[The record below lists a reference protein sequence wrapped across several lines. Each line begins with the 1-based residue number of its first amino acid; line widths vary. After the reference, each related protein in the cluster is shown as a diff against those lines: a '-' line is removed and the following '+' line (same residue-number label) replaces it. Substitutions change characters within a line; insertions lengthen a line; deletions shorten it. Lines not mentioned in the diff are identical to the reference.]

1 MAAPNTDSDA
11 SRPQGEYV
19 VVARRYRP
27 RDFAELVGQTQ
38 VSRALANAITTNR
51 VGHAYLFTGAR
62 GVGKTST
69 ARIFAKCLNCLTSG
83 PTTTPCGHCDVCE
96 SVSEG
101 EDVDVVEIDGAS
113 NRNIDDIRQL
123 RANINVRPS
132 RARFKI
138 YIIDEV
144 HMLTT
149 QAFNALLKTLEE
161 PPEHVKFI
169 FCTTDADKI
178 PITVLSRCQRYDFSP
193 MEVGTILDR
202 LKMICENEGVA
213 AEPEALQLLA
223 RRANGSMRDSQS
235 LLEQLLSFCGKTL
248 TAQSVHEM
256 LGTADTAHLRAI
268 CEALVA
274 RKAADAW
281 TRVDQAIREG
291 VDVGALAE
299 QLLGYLRDSTAAL
312 VGCDADLMLQAP
324 GSEAASLAELG
335 RQMGLETMLAAMQ
348 ILDQTLVRMRQSPHG
363 RTLLEMALVRICC
376 LQNLDALPHLLA
388 MARTGSPPPLSA
400 VVGQTRSVPAT
411 NPVVQPTARTQS
423 PTPPPAE
430 TPKAPP
436 PQPAARVEPARTP
449 PVSPGLRADSP
460 SPVPAQTEAPAPV
473 PQRRVDL
480 PQVTNEEATAAWH
493 QVVKDLGEQ
502 GDGLIADWAKLAES
516 AVATGEG
523 TLRLTFYQRDSFAQK
538 FCERQDRKGKL
549 EAALEIVTGRPWKL
563 DFASC
568 PDPKPTAPPPPPKQ
582 TNANQFKR
590 KQAAARQPIV
600 QKAMEL
606 FEAEVTD
613 VAPPPEP
620 KLDDLPAAGEAPS
633 ITEGTAGTE
642 SVDEG
647 TGD

>member
-1 MAAPNTDSDA
+1 MAAPNTDSDS

-27 RDFAELVGQTQ
+27 RDFAELVGQSQ
-38 VSRALANAITTNR
+38 VSRALANAIITNR

-96 SVSEG
+96 SVAEG

-256 LGTADTAHLRAI
+256 LGTADTAHLRFI
-268 CEALVA
+268 CEALVN

-312 VGCDADLMLQAP
+312 VGCEAELMLQAP

-400 VVGQTRSVPAT
+400 VVGQTRSAPAT
-411 NPVVQPTARTQS
+411 NPVVQPTARTQAT
-423 PTPPPAE
+423 TPPPE
-430 TPKAPP
+430 TLKSPP
-436 PQPAARVEPARTP
+436 PQTSTKVEPARTS
-449 PVSPGLRADSP
+449 PVSPGLRGES
-460 SPVPAQTEAPAPV
+460 SSPAPTKTTAPEPA
-473 PQRRVDL
+473 PQRRVDS
-480 PQVTNEEATAAWH
+480 PQVTNDEAIAAWH

-516 AVATGEG
+516 AAMVKDG

-538 FCERQDRKGKL
+538 NCERPDRRGKL
-549 EAALEIVTGRPWKL
+549 EKALEAITGRPWSL
-563 DFASC
+563 EFASA
-568 PDPKPTAPPPPPKQ
+568 PDPKPTAPPPPKQ

-590 KQAAARQPIV
+590 KQAAARQPLV

-606 FEAEVTD
+606 FEAEVMD

-620 KLDDLPAAGEAPS
+620 KLDDLPAAGESPS
-633 ITEGTAGTE
+633 ITEGPAVAE
-642 SVDEG
+642 SADEG